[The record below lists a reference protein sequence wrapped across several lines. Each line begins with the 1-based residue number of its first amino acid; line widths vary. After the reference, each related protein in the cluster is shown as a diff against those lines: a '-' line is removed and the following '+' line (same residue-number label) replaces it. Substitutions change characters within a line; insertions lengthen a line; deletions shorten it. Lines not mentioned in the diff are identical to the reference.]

1 MRAYFVHLPEVG
13 SMDVDELVSEYRERR
28 LWSAPATCFSL
39 GEPLIRI
46 LCYGKKHDHY
56 RLASQLPNRDVLWT
70 LLLIAVLVL
79 LLWFFGIVE
88 FDVGHPRW
96 S

>member
-1 MRAYFVHLPEVG
+1 
-13 SMDVDELVSEYRERR
+13 MDVDGLVSEYREWR
-28 LWSAPATCFSL
+28 LWSVPATCFSL

-46 LCYGKKHDHY
+46 LCCGKKHVTMDW
-56 RLASQLPNRDVLWT
+56 RSQLPNRDVLWA

-79 LLWFFGIVE
+79 LLWFFGVVE
-88 FDVGHPRW
+88 FDVGRGGGW

>member
-46 LCYGKKHDHY
+46 FAVGRNMVTMDC
-56 RLASQLPNRDVLWT
+56 RSQLPNRDVLWA

-88 FDVGHPRW
+88 FDVGRPR
-96 S
+96 

>member
-1 MRAYFVHLPEVG
+1 MVTIDWR
-13 SMDVDELVSEYRERR
+13 
-28 LWSAPATCFSL
+28 
-39 GEPLIRI
+39 
-46 LCYGKKHDHY
+46 
-56 RLASQLPNRDVLWT
+56 SQLPNRDVLWT